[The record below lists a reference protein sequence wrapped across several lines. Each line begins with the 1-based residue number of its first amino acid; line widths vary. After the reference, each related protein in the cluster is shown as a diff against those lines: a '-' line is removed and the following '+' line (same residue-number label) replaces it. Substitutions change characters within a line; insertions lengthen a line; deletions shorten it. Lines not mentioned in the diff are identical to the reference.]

1 MPIQNVKDKK
11 FKKIKSLALVGAGL
25 KAYIC
30 KVTSR
35 KIAINTILQ

>member
-1 MPIQNVKDKK
+1 
-11 FKKIKSLALVGAGL
+11 VGAGL

-35 KIAINTILQ
+35 KIAINTILQWFDGAKSVHGIINDN